1 MKNILL
7 IAFFLGYTLAI
18 GQTLQKSSD
27 KFPSYEDRMFYP
39 LQSNCGE
46 DGNLADC
53 WKIGMW
59 WDSEE
64 SDYSL
69 VSSSEVYLY
78 YFPKSGIPCEGP
90 KFFKLTPGEGY
101 SNENEEWLSIWEYK
115 DADISLRFSMLMVET
130 AFGYNSYDLQV
141 TNHKNN
147 HCVGPGTGTSSFYE

>member
-7 IAFFLGYTLAI
+7 LAFFLGSTLAI
-18 GQTLQKSSD
+18 GQTLQKPTG

-39 LQSNCGE
+39 LQSNCAE

-69 VSSSEVYLY
+69 VSSSEVYFY
-78 YFPKSGIPCEGP
+78 YFPKSGATCEGP
-90 KFFKLTPGEGY
+90 KFFKLTPGEGV
-101 SNENEEWLSIWEYK
+101 STENDEWLATWEYK
-115 DADISLRFSMLMVET
+115 DADISIRYSMVAVESG
-130 AFGYNSYDLQV
+130 FGYSSYDLQV

-147 HCVGPGTGTSSFYE
+147 SCAGPATGTTSFLE